1 MERRVSARKVAHRR
15 RIAGSLVAPG
25 ALGLAALLATPW
37 SNPGSPTT
45 TATALTAAASN
56 ACYDMVSI
64 AVAGRGDTPRP
75 GTHQM
80 LVAPD
85 GTPLPASY
93 SSNYTSPWI
102 DEVVN
107 APQQAVGGGS
117 YAAVYVEYP
126 ANMNSY
132 EDAVNAGVDNTEAVM
147 RSIHASCPD
156 TKFSIVGYSEGADV
170 ARRVAMEVGN
180 QESADGSYE
189 ILDPASVVGVVILA
203 DAGRD
208 LASGP
213 FPGAENEFRNP
224 DGFDLAYQS
233 GQSGTPGRGALP
245 GTSGSFGALDGKVA
259 SFCSEG
265 DLTCSAPE
273 NIALLQLAINVGRQL
288 NVDSLQKDGLTPA
301 TGQDLAVVLGQV
313 ALAAFADIQAQ
324 GDWMQSDETF
334 LDVLVKVSD
343 PAYKPGTATTAA
355 SAQTGPISSNKAVD
369 LVYLPTKVRNEII
382 GFIEDNEN
390 TIQVAMSDP
399 YQQTLGEGTG
409 HHFDYW
415 RDADAGDGKPL
426 TSAQY
431 SAAWLTHLAQEA
443 EKGRQSAAAAEPST
457 AKLAAAS
464 TKSAEG
470 TSVAPTADIATKP
483 RLASS
488 AGTTTQT
495 TSSVATSTTTPTTA
509 PSKVATTSSPASPP
523 ASSAAAEVVAET
535 TPPTAEPPTAVEYAP
550 EPTTTVTTAV
560 EPTQT
565 VVSRAAT
572 TTPAVTTTPQPAA
585 G

>member
-15 RIAGSLVAPG
+15 RVVGSLVAPG
-25 ALGLAALLATPW
+25 ALGLAALLVTPW
-37 SNPGSPTT
+37 SNPGSPAT
-45 TATALTAAASN
+45 TATALTAAASD

-64 AVAGRGDTPRP
+64 AVAGRGDTPRE
-75 GTHQM
+75 GTRM

-85 GTPLPASY
+85 GTRLPASY
-93 SSNYTSPWI
+93 SSDYSSPWI

-107 APQQAVGGGS
+107 APQQSVGGGA
-117 YAAVYVEYP
+117 YAAVYIEYP

-132 EDAVNAGVDNTEAVM
+132 EDAVNAGVDNTETVM

-180 QESADGSYE
+180 QDGQDGAYE

-203 DAGRD
+203 DAGRN
-208 LASGP
+208 LGGGP

-224 DGFDLAYQS
+224 DGFALAYQS
-233 GQSGTPGRGALP
+233 GQSGTSGRGALP

-301 TGQDLAVVLGQV
+301 TGQDLAVVLGQI
-313 ALAAFADIQAQ
+313 ALAAFADIQSQ
-324 GDWMQSDETF
+324 DNWMQSDETF

-343 PAYKPGTATTAA
+343 PAYKPDAVAA
-355 SAQTGPISSNKAVD
+355 QSDTSAGPISSNQAVD
-369 LVYLPTKVRNEII
+369 LVYLPAKVRNEII
-382 GFIEDNEN
+382 GFIADNQN

-415 RDADAGDGKPL
+415 RDANAGSGKPL

-431 SAAWLTHLAQEA
+431 AAAWLTHLAQEA
-443 EKGRQSAAAAEPST
+443 EKGEARAAAAEPST

-464 TKSAEG
+464 TTETEA
-470 TSVAPTADIATKP
+470 TQVAPTTTDSAKKAQLAGNPVSAT
-483 RLASS
+483 
-488 AGTTTQT
+488 
-495 TSSVATSTTTPTTA
+495 
-509 PSKVATTSSPASPP
+509 TTSSPAPTTTV
-523 ASSAAAEVVAET
+523 ATTTSS
-535 TPPTAEPPTAVEYAP
+535 P
-550 EPTTTVTTAV
+550 EPTTAVEVAV
-560 EPTQT
+560 EPTTLPSAPQAVSET
-565 VVSRAAT
+565 SVVTTTAAEPSATTESESPTT
-572 TTPAVTTTPQPAA
+572 TTPVVTTTTPQPAA

>member
-1 MERRVSARKVAHRR
+1 MERRVSARKVAHRQ
-15 RIAGSLVAPG
+15 RIAGSLIAPG

-37 SNPGSPTT
+37 SNPGSPAT
-45 TATALTAAASN
+45 TATALTAAASD

-64 AVAGRGDTPRP
+64 AVAGRGDTPRE
-75 GTHQM
+75 GNRM

-85 GTPLPASY
+85 GTRLPASY
-93 SSNYTSPWI
+93 SSDYSSPWI

-107 APQQAVGGGS
+107 APQQSVGGGS
-117 YAAVYVEYP
+117 YAAVYIEYP

-132 EDAVNAGVDNTEAVM
+132 EDAVNAGVDNTETVM

-180 QESADGSYE
+180 QDGQDGSYD

-203 DAGRD
+203 DAGRN
-208 LASGP
+208 LGGGP
-213 FPGAENEFRNP
+213 FPGSENEFRNP

-233 GQSGTPGRGALP
+233 GQAGTSGRGALP

-301 TGQDLAVVLGQV
+301 TGQDLAVVLGHL
-313 ALAAFADIQAQ
+313 ALAAFADIQSQ
-324 GDWMQSDETF
+324 NNWMQSDETF

-343 PAYKPGTATTAA
+343 PAYKLDAA
-355 SAQTGPISSNKAVD
+355 AAQSDTSAGPISSNQAVD
-369 LVYLPTKVRNEII
+369 LVYLPAKVRNEII
-382 GFIEDNEN
+382 GFIADNQN
-390 TIQVAMSDP
+390 TMQVAMSDP

-415 RDADAGDGKPL
+415 RDANAAGGKPL

-431 SAAWLTHLAQEA
+431 AAAWLTHLAQEA
-443 EKGRQSAAAAEPST
+443 EKGEARAAAAEPST

-464 TKSAEG
+464 TKETEASQ
-470 TSVAPTADIATKP
+470 VAPTTDSAKKAQ
-483 RLASS
+483 LASNPV
-488 AGTTTQT
+488 GTTTT
-495 TSSVATSTTTPTTA
+495 TSSSPTPTTT
-509 PSKVATTSSPASPP
+509 VATTTS
-523 ASSAAAEVVAET
+523 
-535 TPPTAEPPTAVEYAP
+535 P
-550 EPTTTVTTAV
+550 EPTTVVEVAAEPATSAPQAVAETAEIADTSVVTTTAA
-560 EPTQT
+560 EPTAT
-565 VVSRAAT
+565 TASESPTT
-572 TTPAVTTTPQPAA
+572 TTPVVTTTTVPPAA

>member
-15 RIAGSLVAPG
+15 RIAGSLIAPG

-37 SNPGSPTT
+37 SNPGSPAT
-45 TATALTAAASN
+45 TATALTAAASDT
-56 ACYDMVSI
+56 CYDMVSI
-64 AVAGRGDTPRP
+64 AVAGRGDTPRE
-75 GTHQM
+75 GNRM
-80 LVAPD
+80 LVASD
-85 GTPLPASY
+85 GTRLPASY
-93 SSNYTSPWI
+93 SSDYSSPWI

-107 APQQAVGGGS
+107 APQQSVGGGS
-117 YAAVYVEYP
+117 YAAVYIEYP

-132 EDAVNAGVDNTEAVM
+132 EDAVNAGVDNTETVM

-180 QESADGSYE
+180 QDGQDGSYD

-203 DAGRD
+203 DAGRN
-208 LASGP
+208 LGGGP

-233 GQSGTPGRGALP
+233 GQSGTSGRGALP

-288 NVDSLQKDGLTPA
+288 NIDSLQKDGLTPA
-301 TGQDLAVVLGQV
+301 TGQDLAVVLGQL
-313 ALAAFADIQAQ
+313 ALAAFADIQSQ
-324 GDWMQSDETF
+324 DNWMQSDETF

-343 PAYKPGTATTAA
+343 PAYKPDTAA
-355 SAQTGPISSNKAVD
+355 AQSDTSAGPISSNQAVD
-369 LVYLPTKVRNEII
+369 LVYLPAKVRNEII
-382 GFIEDNEN
+382 GFIADNQN

-415 RDADAGDGKPL
+415 RDANAGSGKPL

-431 SAAWLTHLAQEA
+431 AAAWLTHLAQEA
-443 EKGRQSAAAAEPST
+443 EKGEARTAAAEPST

-464 TKSAEG
+464 TKETETTEA
-470 TSVAPTADIATKP
+470 APTTTGSAKKAE
-483 RLASS
+483 LASNPVG
-488 AGTTTQT
+488 ATTT
-495 TSSVATSTTTPTTA
+495 TSSSPTPTPT
-509 PSKVATTSSPASPP
+509 VATTTS
-523 ASSAAAEVVAET
+523 
-535 TPPTAEPPTAVEYAP
+535 P
-550 EPTTTVTTAV
+550 EPTTVVEVAA
-560 EPTQT
+560 EPTTSAPAPQAVAET
-565 VVSRAAT
+565 VETPVAT
-572 TTPAVTTTPQPAA
+572 TTAAEPTATTASESSTTTTPVITTTTVQPAA

>member
-1 MERRVSARKVAHRR
+1 MKRRVSARKVAHRR

-37 SNPGSPTT
+37 SNPGSPAT

-64 AVAGRGDTPRP
+64 AVAGRGDSPRP

-93 SSNYTSPWI
+93 SSNYTSSWI

-107 APQQAVGGGS
+107 APQQSVGGGS
-117 YAAVYVEYP
+117 YAAVYIEYP

-132 EDAVNAGVDNTEAVM
+132 EDAVNAGVDNTETVM

-180 QESADGSYE
+180 QDGQDGSYE
-189 ILDPASVVGVVILA
+189 ILDPTSVVGVVILA
-203 DAGRD
+203 DAGRN
-208 LASGP
+208 LGEGA

-233 GQSGTPGRGALP
+233 GQTGTPGRGALP

-288 NVDSLQKDGLTPA
+288 NVDALQKEGLTPA
-301 TGQDLAVVLGQV
+301 TGQDLAVVIGQI
-313 ALAAFADIQAQ
+313 ALAAFADIQSQ
-324 GDWMQSDETF
+324 DNWMQSDETF

-343 PAYKPGTATTAA
+343 PAYKPADPVAA
-355 SAQTGPISSNKAVD
+355 QSDTPAGPISSNQAVD
-369 LVYLPTKVRNEII
+369 LVYLPAKVRNEII
-382 GFIEDNEN
+382 GFIADNQN

-415 RDADAGDGKPL
+415 RDANAGNGKPL

-431 SAAWLTHLAQEA
+431 AAAWLTHLAQEA
-443 EKGRQSAAAAEPST
+443 EKGEARTAAPQQST

-464 TKSAEG
+464 TKDAEAVQ
-470 TSVAPTADIATKP
+470 VAPTTT
-483 RLASS
+483 S
-488 AGTTTQT
+488 AAKKSAPAGNTVSATTT
-495 TSSVATSTTTPTTA
+495 
-509 PSKVATTSSPASPP
+509 TTSSPAPTTV
-523 ASSAAAEVVAET
+523 AS
-535 TPPTAEPPTAVEYAP
+535 TASP
-550 EPTTTVTTAV
+550 EPTTAV
-560 EPTQT
+560 E
-565 VVSRAAT
+565 VA
-572 TTPAVTTTPQPAA
+572 AVTTTSPSVPQAVSESSAVATTAEPTTTTAAESVTTTTPVVTTTTAQPAA

>member
-37 SNPGSPTT
+37 SNPGSPAT
-45 TATALTAAASN
+45 TATALTAAASD

-64 AVAGRGDTPRP
+64 AVAGRGDTPRE
-75 GTHQM
+75 GNRM

-85 GTPLPASY
+85 GTRLPASY
-93 SSNYTSPWI
+93 SSDYSSPWI

-107 APQQAVGGGS
+107 APQQSVGGGS
-117 YAAVYVEYP
+117 YAAVYIEYP

-132 EDAVNAGVDNTEAVM
+132 EDAVNAGVDNTETVM

-180 QESADGSYE
+180 QDGQDGSYD

-203 DAGRD
+203 DAGRN
-208 LASGP
+208 LGGGP

-233 GQSGTPGRGALP
+233 GQSGTSGRGALP

-301 TGQDLAVVLGQV
+301 TGQDLAVVLGQL
-313 ALAAFADIQAQ
+313 ALAAFADIQSQ
-324 GDWMQSDETF
+324 DNWMQSDETF

-343 PAYKPGTATTAA
+343 PAYKPDTAA
-355 SAQTGPISSNKAVD
+355 AQSDTSAGPISSNQAVD
-369 LVYLPTKVRNEII
+369 LVYLPAKVRNEII
-382 GFIEDNEN
+382 GFIADNQN

-415 RDADAGDGKPL
+415 RDANAGSGKPL

-431 SAAWLTHLAQEA
+431 AAAWLTHLAQEA
-443 EKGRQSAAAAEPST
+443 EKGEARTAAAEPST

-464 TKSAEG
+464 TKETETTEA
-470 TSVAPTADIATKP
+470 APTTTGSAKKAE
-483 RLASS
+483 LASNPVG
-488 AGTTTQT
+488 ATTT
-495 TSSVATSTTTPTTA
+495 TSSSPTPTTT
-509 PSKVATTSSPASPP
+509 VATTTS
-523 ASSAAAEVVAET
+523 
-535 TPPTAEPPTAVEYAP
+535 P
-550 EPTTTVTTAV
+550 EPTTVVEVAA
-560 EPTQT
+560 EPTTSAPAPQAVAET
-565 VVSRAAT
+565 VETPVAT
-572 TTPAVTTTPQPAA
+572 TTAAEPTATTASESSTTTTPVITTTTVQPAA

>member
-15 RIAGSLVAPG
+15 RIAGSLIAPG

-37 SNPGSPTT
+37 SNPGSPAT
-45 TATALTAAASN
+45 TATALTAAASDT
-56 ACYDMVSI
+56 CYDMVSI
-64 AVAGRGDTPRP
+64 AVAGRGDTPRE
-75 GTHQM
+75 GNRM
-80 LVAPD
+80 LVASD
-85 GTPLPASY
+85 GTRLPASY
-93 SSNYTSPWI
+93 SSDYSSPWI

-107 APQQAVGGGS
+107 APQQSVGGGS
-117 YAAVYVEYP
+117 SAAVYIEYP

-132 EDAVNAGVDNTEAVM
+132 EDAVNAGVDNTETVM

-180 QESADGSYE
+180 QDGQDGSYD

-203 DAGRD
+203 DAGRN
-208 LASGP
+208 LGGGP

-233 GQSGTPGRGALP
+233 GQSGTSGRGALP

-301 TGQDLAVVLGQV
+301 TGQDLAVVLGQL
-313 ALAAFADIQAQ
+313 ALAAFADIQSQ
-324 GDWMQSDETF
+324 DNWMQSDETF

-343 PAYKPGTATTAA
+343 PAYKPDTAA
-355 SAQTGPISSNKAVD
+355 AQSDTSAGPISSNQAVD
-369 LVYLPTKVRNEII
+369 LVYLPAKVRNEII
-382 GFIEDNEN
+382 GFIADNQN

-415 RDADAGDGKPL
+415 RDANAGSGKPL

-431 SAAWLTHLAQEA
+431 AAAWLTHLAQEA
-443 EKGRQSAAAAEPST
+443 EKGEARTAAAEPST

-464 TKSAEG
+464 TKETETTEA
-470 TSVAPTADIATKP
+470 APTTTGSAKKAE
-483 RLASS
+483 LASNPVG
-488 AGTTTQT
+488 ATTT
-495 TSSVATSTTTPTTA
+495 TSSSPTPTTT
-509 PSKVATTSSPASPP
+509 VATTTS
-523 ASSAAAEVVAET
+523 
-535 TPPTAEPPTAVEYAP
+535 P
-550 EPTTTVTTAV
+550 EPTTVVEVAA
-560 EPTQT
+560 EPTTSAPAPQAVAET
-565 VVSRAAT
+565 VETPVAT
-572 TTPAVTTTPQPAA
+572 TTAAEPTATTASESSTTTTPVITTTTVQPAA

>member
-1 MERRVSARKVAHRR
+1 MKRRVSARKVAHRR

-37 SNPGSPTT
+37 SNPGSPAT

-64 AVAGRGDTPRP
+64 AVAGRGDSPRP

-107 APQQAVGGGS
+107 APQQSVGGGS
-117 YAAVYVEYP
+117 YAAVYIEYP

-132 EDAVNAGVDNTEAVM
+132 EDAVNAGVDNTETVM

-180 QESADGSYE
+180 QDGQDGSYE

-203 DAGRD
+203 DAGRN
-208 LASGP
+208 LGEGA

-233 GQSGTPGRGALP
+233 GQTGTPGRGALP

-288 NVDSLQKDGLTPA
+288 NVDALQKEGLTPA
-301 TGQDLAVVLGQV
+301 TGQDLAVVIGQI
-313 ALAAFADIQAQ
+313 ALAAFADIQSQ
-324 GDWMQSDETF
+324 DNWMQSDETF

-343 PAYKPGTATTAA
+343 PAYKPTDPVAA
-355 SAQTGPISSNKAVD
+355 QSDTPAGPISSNQAVD
-369 LVYLPTKVRNEII
+369 LVYLPAKVRNEII
-382 GFIEDNEN
+382 GFIADNQN

-415 RDADAGDGKPL
+415 RDANAENGKPL

-431 SAAWLTHLAQEA
+431 AAAWLTHLAQEA
-443 EKGRQSAAAAEPST
+443 EKGEARTAAPQQST

-464 TKSAEG
+464 TKDVEAAQ
-470 TSVAPTADIATKP
+470 VAPTTPAAAKKPALAANTVSAAT
-483 RLASS
+483 
-488 AGTTTQT
+488 T
-495 TSSVATSTTTPTTA
+495 
-509 PSKVATTSSPASPP
+509 TTSSPAPTTV
-523 ASSAAAEVVAET
+523 AST
-535 TPPTAEPPTAVEYAP
+535 TSP
-550 EPTTTVTTAV
+550 EPTTAV
-560 EPTQT
+560 E
-565 VVSRAAT
+565 VA
-572 TTPAVTTTPQPAA
+572 AVTTTSLSVPQAVSESSAVATTTSEPTTITAAESVTTTTPVVTTTTVQPAA

>member
-15 RIAGSLVAPG
+15 RIVGSLVAPG

-37 SNPGSPTT
+37 SNPGSPAT
-45 TATALTAAASN
+45 TATALTAAASD

-64 AVAGRGDTPRP
+64 AVAGRGDTPRE
-75 GTHQM
+75 GTRM

-85 GTPLPASY
+85 GTRLPASY
-93 SSNYTSPWI
+93 SSDYSSPWI

-107 APQQAVGGGS
+107 APQQSVGGGS
-117 YAAVYVEYP
+117 YAAVYIEYP

-132 EDAVNAGVDNTEAVM
+132 EDAVNAGVDNTETVM

-180 QESADGSYE
+180 QDGQDGAYE

-203 DAGRD
+203 DAGRN
-208 LASGP
+208 LGGGP

-233 GQSGTPGRGALP
+233 GQSGTSGRGALP
-245 GTSGSFGALDGKVA
+245 GTAGSFGALDGKVA

-301 TGQDLAVVLGQV
+301 TGQDLAVVLGQI
-313 ALAAFADIQAQ
+313 ALAAFADIQSQ
-324 GDWMQSDETF
+324 DNWMQSDETF

-343 PAYKPGTATTAA
+343 PAYKPDAVAA
-355 SAQTGPISSNKAVD
+355 QSDTSAGPISSNQAVD
-369 LVYLPTKVRNEII
+369 LVYLPAKVRNEII
-382 GFIEDNEN
+382 GFIADNQN

-415 RDADAGDGKPL
+415 RDANAGSGKPL

-431 SAAWLTHLAQEA
+431 AAAWLTHLAQEA
-443 EKGRQSAAAAEPST
+443 EKGEARAAAAEPST

-464 TKSAEG
+464 TTETEA
-470 TSVAPTADIATKP
+470 TQVAPTTTDSAKKAQLAGNTVSAT
-483 RLASS
+483 
-488 AGTTTQT
+488 
-495 TSSVATSTTTPTTA
+495 
-509 PSKVATTSSPASPP
+509 TTSSPAPTTTV
-523 ASSAAAEVVAET
+523 ATTTSS
-535 TPPTAEPPTAVEYAP
+535 P
-550 EPTTTVTTAV
+550 EPTTAVEVAAEPTTLPSAPQAVSEASVVTTTAA
-560 EPTQT
+560 EPSATT
-565 VVSRAAT
+565 ESESPTT
-572 TTPAVTTTPQPAA
+572 TTPVVTTTTPQPAA

>member
-15 RIAGSLVAPG
+15 RIAGSLIAPG

-37 SNPGSPTT
+37 SNPGSPAT
-45 TATALTAAASN
+45 TATALTAAASD

-64 AVAGRGDTPRP
+64 AVAGRGDTPRE
-75 GTHQM
+75 GNRM

-85 GTPLPASY
+85 GTRLPASY
-93 SSNYTSPWI
+93 SSDYSSPWI

-107 APQQAVGGGS
+107 APQQSVGGGS
-117 YAAVYVEYP
+117 YAAVYIEYP

-132 EDAVNAGVDNTEAVM
+132 EDAVNAGVDNTETVM

-180 QESADGSYE
+180 QDGQDGSYD

-203 DAGRD
+203 DAGRN
-208 LASGP
+208 LGGGP
-213 FPGAENEFRNP
+213 FPGSENEFRNP

-233 GQSGTPGRGALP
+233 GQAGTSGRGALP

-301 TGQDLAVVLGQV
+301 TGQDLAVVLGQL
-313 ALAAFADIQAQ
+313 ALAAFADIQSQ
-324 GDWMQSDETF
+324 DNWMQSDETF

-343 PAYKPGTATTAA
+343 PAYKLDAA
-355 SAQTGPISSNKAVD
+355 AAQSDTSAGPISSNQAVD
-369 LVYLPTKVRNEII
+369 LVYLPAKVRNEII
-382 GFIEDNEN
+382 GFIADNQN

-415 RDADAGDGKPL
+415 RDANAAGGKPL

-431 SAAWLTHLAQEA
+431 AAAWLTHLAQEA
-443 EKGRQSAAAAEPST
+443 EKGEARAAAAEPST

-464 TKSAEG
+464 TKETEASQ
-470 TSVAPTADIATKP
+470 VAPTTD
-483 RLASS
+483 S
-488 AGTTTQT
+488 AKKAQLVSNPVGTTTT
-495 TSSVATSTTTPTTA
+495 TSSSPTPTTT
-509 PSKVATTSSPASPP
+509 VATTTS
-523 ASSAAAEVVAET
+523 
-535 TPPTAEPPTAVEYAP
+535 P
-550 EPTTTVTTAV
+550 EPTTVVEVAADPATSAPQAAAETADTSVVTATTA
-560 EPTQT
+560 EPNATT
-565 VVSRAAT
+565 ASESPTT
-572 TTPAVTTTPQPAA
+572 TTPVVTTTTVPPAA

>member
-1 MERRVSARKVAHRR
+1 MKRRVSARKVAHRR

-25 ALGLAALLATPW
+25 ALGLAALLVTPW
-37 SNPGSPTT
+37 SNPGSPAT

-64 AVAGRGDTPRP
+64 AVAGRGDSPRP

-93 SSNYTSPWI
+93 SSNYASPWI

-107 APQQAVGGGS
+107 APQQSVGGGS

-132 EDAVNAGVDNTEAVM
+132 EDAVNAGVDNAETVM

-180 QESADGSYE
+180 QDGQDGSYE

-203 DAGRD
+203 DAGRN
-208 LASGP
+208 LGEGA

-233 GQSGTPGRGALP
+233 GQTGTAGRGALP

-273 NIALLQLAINVGRQL
+273 NIALLQLAINAGRQL
-288 NVDSLQKDGLTPA
+288 NVDALQKEGLTPA
-301 TGQDLAVVLGQV
+301 TGQDLAVVLGQI
-313 ALAAFADIQAQ
+313 ALAAFADIQSQ
-324 GDWMQSDETF
+324 DNWMQSDETF

-343 PAYKPGTATTAA
+343 PAYKPADSAATQSNTQA
-355 SAQTGPISSNKAVD
+355 GPISSNQAVD
-369 LVYLPTKVRNEII
+369 LVYLPAKVRNEII
-382 GFIEDNEN
+382 GFIADNQN

-415 RDADAGDGKPL
+415 RDANAGNGKPL

-431 SAAWLTHLAQEA
+431 AAAWLTHLAQEA
-443 EKGRQSAAAAEPST
+443 EKGEARTAATEQPT

-464 TKSAEG
+464 TKDAEAAQ
-470 TSVAPTADIATKP
+470 VAPTTTADAKKP
-483 RLASS
+483 ELASNPVSKSVS
-488 AGTTTQT
+488 ATTT
-495 TSSVATSTTTPTTA
+495 
-509 PSKVATTSSPASPP
+509 TTSSPAPTTV
-523 ASSAAAEVVAET
+523 AST
-535 TPPTAEPPTAVEYAP
+535 TSP
-550 EPTTTVTTAV
+550 EPTTAV
-560 EPTQT
+560 E
-565 VVSRAAT
+565 VAAAT
-572 TTPAVTTTPQPAA
+572 TTSPSVPQAVSEPSEVTTTTAEPTTTTAAESVTTTTVVVTTTTVQPAA

>member
-1 MERRVSARKVAHRR
+1 MKRRVPARKVAHRR

-37 SNPGSPTT
+37 SNPGSPAT

-64 AVAGRGDTPRP
+64 AVAGRGDSPRP

-107 APQQAVGGGS
+107 APQQSVGGGS
-117 YAAVYVEYP
+117 YAAVYIEYP

-132 EDAVNAGVDNTEAVM
+132 EDAVNAGVDNTETVM

-180 QESADGSYE
+180 QDGQDGSYE

-203 DAGRD
+203 DAGRN
-208 LASGP
+208 LGEGA

-233 GQSGTPGRGALP
+233 GQAGTPGRGALP

-288 NVDSLQKDGLTPA
+288 NVDALQKEGLTPA
-301 TGQDLAVVLGQV
+301 TGQDLAVVIGQI
-313 ALAAFADIQAQ
+313 ALAAFADIQSQ
-324 GDWMQSDETF
+324 DNWMQSDETF

-343 PAYKPGTATTAA
+343 PAYKPADPVAA
-355 SAQTGPISSNKAVD
+355 QSDTPAGPISSNQAVD
-369 LVYLPTKVRNEII
+369 LVYLPAKVRNEII
-382 GFIEDNEN
+382 GFIADNQN

-415 RDADAGDGKPL
+415 RDANAGNGKPL

-431 SAAWLTHLAQEA
+431 AAAWLTHLAQEA
-443 EKGRQSAAAAEPST
+443 EKGEARTAAPQQST

-464 TKSAEG
+464 TKDAEAVQ
-470 TSVAPTADIATKP
+470 VAPTTT
-483 RLASS
+483 S
-488 AGTTTQT
+488 AAKKSAPAGNTVSATTT
-495 TSSVATSTTTPTTA
+495 
-509 PSKVATTSSPASPP
+509 TTSSPAPTTV
-523 ASSAAAEVVAET
+523 AST
-535 TPPTAEPPTAVEYAP
+535 TSP
-550 EPTTTVTTAV
+550 EPTTAV
-560 EPTQT
+560 E
-565 VVSRAAT
+565 VA
-572 TTPAVTTTPQPAA
+572 AVTTTSPSVPQAVSESSAVVTTMAEPTTTTAAESVTTTMPVVTTTTVQPAA

>member
-1 MERRVSARKVAHRR
+1 MKRRVSARKVAHRR
-15 RIAGSLVAPG
+15 RIAGSLIAPG

-37 SNPGSPTT
+37 SNPGSPAT
-45 TATALTAAASN
+45 TATALTAAASDT
-56 ACYDMVSI
+56 CYDMVSI
-64 AVAGRGDTPRP
+64 AVAGRGDTPRE
-75 GTHQM
+75 GNRM
-80 LVAPD
+80 LVASD
-85 GTPLPASY
+85 GTRLPASY
-93 SSNYTSPWI
+93 SSDYSSPWI

-107 APQQAVGGGS
+107 APQQSVGGGS
-117 YAAVYVEYP
+117 YAAVYIEYP

-132 EDAVNAGVDNTEAVM
+132 EDAVNAGVDNTETVM

-180 QESADGSYE
+180 QDGQDGSYD

-203 DAGRD
+203 DAGRN
-208 LASGP
+208 LGGGP

-233 GQSGTPGRGALP
+233 GQSGTSGRGALP

-301 TGQDLAVVLGQV
+301 TGQDLAVVLGQL
-313 ALAAFADIQAQ
+313 ALAAFADIQSQ
-324 GDWMQSDETF
+324 DNWMQSDETF

-343 PAYKPGTATTAA
+343 PAYKPDTAA
-355 SAQTGPISSNKAVD
+355 AQSDTSAGPISSNQAVD
-369 LVYLPTKVRNEII
+369 LVYLPAKVRNEII
-382 GFIEDNEN
+382 GFIADNQN

-415 RDADAGDGKPL
+415 RDANAGSGKPL

-431 SAAWLTHLAQEA
+431 AAAWLTHLAQEA
-443 EKGRQSAAAAEPST
+443 EKGEARTAAAEPST

-464 TKSAEG
+464 TKETETTEA
-470 TSVAPTADIATKP
+470 APTTTGSAKKAE
-483 RLASS
+483 LASNPVG
-488 AGTTTQT
+488 ATTT
-495 TSSVATSTTTPTTA
+495 TSSSPTPTTT
-509 PSKVATTSSPASPP
+509 VATTTS
-523 ASSAAAEVVAET
+523 
-535 TPPTAEPPTAVEYAP
+535 P
-550 EPTTTVTTAV
+550 EPTTVVEVAA
-560 EPTQT
+560 EPTTSAPAPQAVAET
-565 VVSRAAT
+565 VETPVAT
-572 TTPAVTTTPQPAA
+572 TTAAEPTATTASESSTTTTPVITTTTVQPAA

>member
-1 MERRVSARKVAHRR
+1 MKRRVSARKVAHRR

-37 SNPGSPTT
+37 SNPGSPAT

-64 AVAGRGDTPRP
+64 AVAGRGDSPRP

-107 APQQAVGGGS
+107 APQQSVGGGS
-117 YAAVYVEYP
+117 YAAVYIEYP

-132 EDAVNAGVDNTEAVM
+132 EDAVNAGVDNTETVM

-180 QESADGSYE
+180 QDGQDGSYE
-189 ILDPASVVGVVILA
+189 ILDPTSVVGVVILA
-203 DAGRD
+203 DAGRN
-208 LASGP
+208 LGEGA

-233 GQSGTPGRGALP
+233 GQTGTPGRGALP

-288 NVDSLQKDGLTPA
+288 NVDALQKEGLTPA
-301 TGQDLAVVLGQV
+301 TGQDLAVVIGQI
-313 ALAAFADIQAQ
+313 ALAAFADIQSQ
-324 GDWMQSDETF
+324 DNWMQSDETF

-343 PAYKPGTATTAA
+343 PAYKPADPVAA
-355 SAQTGPISSNKAVD
+355 QSDTPAGPISSNQAVD
-369 LVYLPTKVRNEII
+369 LVYLPAKVRNEII
-382 GFIEDNEN
+382 GFIADNQN

-415 RDADAGDGKPL
+415 RDANAGNGKPL

-431 SAAWLTHLAQEA
+431 AAAWLTHLAQEA
-443 EKGRQSAAAAEPST
+443 EKGEARTAAPQQST

-464 TKSAEG
+464 TKDAEAVQ
-470 TSVAPTADIATKP
+470 VAPTTT
-483 RLASS
+483 S
-488 AGTTTQT
+488 AAKKSAPAGNTVSATTT
-495 TSSVATSTTTPTTA
+495 
-509 PSKVATTSSPASPP
+509 TTSSPAPTTV
-523 ASSAAAEVVAET
+523 AS
-535 TPPTAEPPTAVEYAP
+535 TASP
-550 EPTTTVTTAV
+550 EPTTAV
-560 EPTQT
+560 E
-565 VVSRAAT
+565 VA
-572 TTPAVTTTPQPAA
+572 AVTTTSPSVPQAVSESSAVATTAEPTTTTAAESVTTTTPVVTTTTAQPAA

>member
-37 SNPGSPTT
+37 SNPGSPATA
-45 TATALTAAASN
+45 ATALTAAASN

-64 AVAGRGDTPRP
+64 AVAGRGDSPRP

-107 APQQAVGGGS
+107 APQQSVGGGS
-117 YAAVYVEYP
+117 YAAVYIEYP

-132 EDAVNAGVDNTEAVM
+132 EDAVNAGVDNTETVM

-180 QESADGSYE
+180 QDGEDGSYD

-203 DAGRD
+203 DAGRT
-208 LASGP
+208 LGEGA

-224 DGFDLAYQS
+224 DGFDLVYQS
-233 GQSGTPGRGALP
+233 GQTGTPGRGALP

-288 NVDSLQKDGLTPA
+288 NVDALQKEGLTPA
-301 TGQDLAVVLGQV
+301 TGQDLAVVIGQI
-313 ALAAFADIQAQ
+313 ALAAFADIQSQ
-324 GDWMQSDETF
+324 DNWMQSDETF

-343 PAYKPGTATTAA
+343 PAYKPTEPVAVQSDT
-355 SAQTGPISSNKAVD
+355 SAGPISSNQAVD
-369 LVYLPTKVRNEII
+369 LVYLPAKVRNEII
-382 GFIEDNEN
+382 GFIADNQN

-415 RDADAGDGKPL
+415 RDANAGNGKPL

-431 SAAWLTHLAQEA
+431 AAAWLTHLAQEA
-443 EKGRQSAAAAEPST
+443 EKGEARTAATAQST
-457 AKLAAAS
+457 ATLAAAS
-464 TKSAEG
+464 TTDAEAAQ
-470 TSVAPTADIATKP
+470 VAPTTTAAEKQP
-483 RLASS
+483 SP
-488 AGTTTQT
+488 AGSTVGATTTTTRSAAPTTVAST
-495 TSSVATSTTTPTTA
+495 TS
-509 PSKVATTSSPASPP
+509 
-523 ASSAAAEVVAET
+523 
-535 TPPTAEPPTAVEYAP
+535 P
-550 EPTTTVTTAV
+550 EPTTAV
-560 EPTQT
+560 E
-565 VVSRAAT
+565 VA
-572 TTPAVTTTPQPAA
+572 AVTTTPPSVPQAVSESSAAATITAEPTTTTAAESVTTITPVVTTTTAQPA

>member
-15 RIAGSLVAPG
+15 RIAGSLIAPG

-37 SNPGSPTT
+37 SNPGSPAT
-45 TATALTAAASN
+45 TATALTAAASD

-64 AVAGRGDTPRP
+64 AVAGRGDTPRE
-75 GTHQM
+75 GNRM

-85 GTPLPASY
+85 GTRLPASY
-93 SSNYTSPWI
+93 SSDYSSPWI

-107 APQQAVGGGS
+107 APQQSVGGGS
-117 YAAVYVEYP
+117 YAAVYIEYP

-132 EDAVNAGVDNTEAVM
+132 EDAVNAGVDNTETVM

-180 QESADGSYE
+180 QDGQDGSYD
-189 ILDPASVVGVVILA
+189 ILDPAAVVGVVILA
-203 DAGRD
+203 DAGRN
-208 LASGP
+208 LGGGP
-213 FPGAENEFRNP
+213 FPGSENEFRNP
-224 DGFDLAYQS
+224 DGFHLAYQS
-233 GQSGTPGRGALP
+233 GQAGTSGRGALP

-313 ALAAFADIQAQ
+313 ALAAFVDIQSQ
-324 GDWMQSDETF
+324 DNWMQSDETF

-343 PAYKPGTATTAA
+343 PAYKLDAA
-355 SAQTGPISSNKAVD
+355 AAQTDTSAGPISSNQAVD
-369 LVYLPTKVRNEII
+369 LVYLPAKVRNEII
-382 GFIEDNEN
+382 GFIADNQN

-415 RDADAGDGKPL
+415 RDANAAGGKPL

-431 SAAWLTHLAQEA
+431 AAAWLTHLAQEA
-443 EKGRQSAAAAEPST
+443 EKGEARAAAAEPST

-464 TKSAEG
+464 TKETEASQ
-470 TSVAPTADIATKP
+470 VAPTTDSAKKAQ
-483 RLASS
+483 LASNPV
-488 AGTTTQT
+488 GTTTT
-495 TSSVATSTTTPTTA
+495 TSSSPT
-509 PSKVATTSSPASPP
+509 
-523 ASSAAAEVVAET
+523 
-535 TPPTAEPPTAVEYAP
+535 
-550 EPTTTVTTAV
+550 PTTTV
-560 EPTQT
+560 
-565 VVSRAAT
+565 AT
-572 TTPAVTTTPQPAA
+572 TTSPEPPTVVEVAAEPATSAPQAVAETADTSTTAAEPTATTASESPTTTTPVVTTTTVPPAA

>member
-15 RIAGSLVAPG
+15 RIAGTLVAPG
-25 ALGLAALLATPW
+25 ALGLAALLVTPW
-37 SNPGSPTT
+37 SNPGSPAT

-64 AVAGRGDTPRP
+64 AVAGRGDTPRE

-80 LVAPD
+80 LVASD

-93 SSNYTSPWI
+93 SSNYSSPWI

-132 EDAVNAGVDNTEAVM
+132 EDAVNAGVDNTETVM

-180 QESADGSYE
+180 QDGKDGSYE

-208 LASGP
+208 VGAGP
-213 FPGAENEFRNP
+213 FPGAENEFRSP

-233 GQSGTPGRGALP
+233 AQSGTSGRGALP

-343 PAYKPGTATTAA
+343 PAYKPGTVTT
-355 SAQTGPISSNKAVD
+355 QTDTPTGPISSNKAVD

-415 RDADAGDGKPL
+415 RDANAGDGKPL

-431 SAAWLTHLAQEA
+431 AAAWLTHLAQEA
-443 EKGRQSAAAAEPST
+443 EKGEQRAAVAEPST
-457 AKLAAAS
+457 AKLAAAP
-464 TKSAEG
+464 TKPAEV
-470 TSVAPTADIATKP
+470 TAVAPTTTDSAKKP
-483 RLASS
+483 QLASS
-488 AGTTTQT
+488 AVT
-495 TSSVATSTTTPTTA
+495 TSHTTSSTTTPTTTI
-509 PSKVATTSSPASPP
+509 ATTSSPEPTT
-523 ASSAAAEVVAET
+523 AAEVVAET
-535 TPPTAEPPTAVEYAP
+535 AVPSSEPQVAAETSV
-550 EPTTTVTTAV
+550 TTTTAAKPTDTEVSQSVT
-560 EPTQT
+560 
-565 VVSRAAT
+565 T
-572 TTPAVTTTPQPAA
+572 TTPVVTTTLQPTA

>member
-15 RIAGSLVAPG
+15 RIAGNLIAPG

-37 SNPGSPTT
+37 SNPGSPAT
-45 TATALTAAASN
+45 TATALTAAASD

-64 AVAGRGDTPRP
+64 AVAGRGDTPRE
-75 GTHQM
+75 GNRM

-85 GTPLPASY
+85 GTRLPASY
-93 SSNYTSPWI
+93 SSDYSSPWI

-107 APQQAVGGGS
+107 APQQSVGGGS
-117 YAAVYVEYP
+117 YAAVYIEYP

-132 EDAVNAGVDNTEAVM
+132 EDAVNAGVDNTETVM

-180 QESADGSYE
+180 QDGQDGSYD

-203 DAGRD
+203 DAGRN
-208 LASGP
+208 LGGGP
-213 FPGAENEFRNP
+213 FPGSENEFRNP

-233 GQSGTPGRGALP
+233 GQAGTSGRGALP

-301 TGQDLAVVLGQV
+301 TGQDLAVVLGQL
-313 ALAAFADIQAQ
+313 ALAAFADIQSQ
-324 GDWMQSDETF
+324 DNWMQSDETF

-343 PAYKPGTATTAA
+343 PAYKLDAA
-355 SAQTGPISSNKAVD
+355 AAQTDTSAGPISSNQAVD
-369 LVYLPTKVRNEII
+369 LVYLPAKVRNEII
-382 GFIEDNEN
+382 GFIADNQN

-415 RDADAGDGKPL
+415 RDANAAGGKPL

-431 SAAWLTHLAQEA
+431 AAAWLTHLAQEA
-443 EKGRQSAAAAEPST
+443 EKGEARAAAAEPST

-464 TKSAEG
+464 TKETEASQ
-470 TSVAPTADIATKP
+470 VAPTTDSAKKAQ
-483 RLASS
+483 LASNPV
-488 AGTTTQT
+488 GTTTT
-495 TSSVATSTTTPTTA
+495 TSSSPTPTTT
-509 PSKVATTSSPASPP
+509 VATTTS
-523 ASSAAAEVVAET
+523 
-535 TPPTAEPPTAVEYAP
+535 P
-550 EPTTTVTTAV
+550 EPTTVVEVAAEPATSAPQAVAETAEIADTSVVTTTAA
-560 EPTQT
+560 EPTATT
-565 VVSRAAT
+565 VSESPTT
-572 TTPAVTTTPQPAA
+572 TTPVVTTTTVPPAA

>member
-1 MERRVSARKVAHRR
+1 MKRRVSARKVAHRR

-37 SNPGSPTT
+37 SNPGSPAT

-64 AVAGRGDTPRP
+64 AVAGRGDSPRP

-107 APQQAVGGGS
+107 APQQSVGGGS
-117 YAAVYVEYP
+117 YAAVYIEYP

-132 EDAVNAGVDNTEAVM
+132 EDAVNAGVDNTETVM

-180 QESADGSYE
+180 QDGQDGSYE
-189 ILDPASVVGVVILA
+189 ILDPTSVVGVVILA
-203 DAGRD
+203 DAGRN
-208 LASGP
+208 LGEGA

-233 GQSGTPGRGALP
+233 GQTGTPGRGALP

-288 NVDSLQKDGLTPA
+288 NVDALQKEGLTPA
-301 TGQDLAVVLGQV
+301 TGQDLAVVIGQI
-313 ALAAFADIQAQ
+313 ALAAFADIQSQ
-324 GDWMQSDETF
+324 DNWMQSDETF

-343 PAYKPGTATTAA
+343 PAYKPADPVAA
-355 SAQTGPISSNKAVD
+355 QSDTPAGPISSNQAVD
-369 LVYLPTKVRNEII
+369 LVYLPAKVRNEII
-382 GFIEDNEN
+382 GFIADNQN

-415 RDADAGDGKPL
+415 RDANAGNGKPL

-431 SAAWLTHLAQEA
+431 AAAWLTHLAQEA
-443 EKGRQSAAAAEPST
+443 EKGEARTAAPQQST

-464 TKSAEG
+464 TKDAEAVQ
-470 TSVAPTADIATKP
+470 VAPTTT
-483 RLASS
+483 S
-488 AGTTTQT
+488 AAKKSAPAGNTVSATTT
-495 TSSVATSTTTPTTA
+495 
-509 PSKVATTSSPASPP
+509 TTSSPAPTTV
-523 ASSAAAEVVAET
+523 AST
-535 TPPTAEPPTAVEYAP
+535 TSP
-550 EPTTTVTTAV
+550 EPTTAV
-560 EPTQT
+560 E
-565 VVSRAAT
+565 VA
-572 TTPAVTTTPQPAA
+572 AVTTTSPSVPQAVSESSAVATTAEPTTTTAAESVTTTTPVVTTTTAQPAA

>member
-1 MERRVSARKVAHRR
+1 MKRRVSARKVAHRR

-37 SNPGSPTT
+37 SNPGSPAT
-45 TATALTAAASN
+45 TATALTAAASD

-64 AVAGRGDTPRP
+64 AVAGRGDSPRP

-107 APQQAVGGGS
+107 APQQSVGGGS
-117 YAAVYVEYP
+117 YAAVYIEYP

-132 EDAVNAGVDNTEAVM
+132 EDAVNAGVDNTETVM

-180 QESADGSYE
+180 QDGQDGSYD

-203 DAGRD
+203 DAGRN
-208 LASGP
+208 LGEGA

-233 GQSGTPGRGALP
+233 GQTSTSGRGALP

-288 NVDSLQKDGLTPA
+288 NVDALQKEGLTPA
-301 TGQDLAVVLGQV
+301 TGQDLAVVLGQI
-313 ALAAFADIQAQ
+313 ALAAFADIQSQ
-324 GDWMQSDETF
+324 DNWMQSDETF

-343 PAYKPGTATTAA
+343 PAYKPADPVAA
-355 SAQTGPISSNKAVD
+355 QSDTPTGPISSNQAVD

-382 GFIEDNEN
+382 GFIADNQN

-415 RDADAGDGKPL
+415 RDANAGNGRPL

-431 SAAWLTHLAQEA
+431 AAAWLTHLAQEA
-443 EKGRQSAAAAEPST
+443 EKGEARSAASQQAT

-464 TKSAEG
+464 TPDTEAAQ
-470 TSVAPTADIATKP
+470 VAPTTTAGAKKP
-483 RLASS
+483 ALASDAVS
-488 AGTTTQT
+488 ATTTTTGSPAPTTVAST
-495 TSSVATSTTTPTTA
+495 TS
-509 PSKVATTSSPASPP
+509 
-523 ASSAAAEVVAET
+523 
-535 TPPTAEPPTAVEYAP
+535 P
-550 EPTTTVTTAV
+550 EPTTAEPTTAV
-560 EPTQT
+560 EVATPNTTSPPAAQA
-565 VVSRAAT
+565 VSESSAVATTTAEPAASTATESAT
-572 TTPAVTTTPQPAA
+572 TTPVVTTTTVQPAA

>member
-1 MERRVSARKVAHRR
+1 
-15 RIAGSLVAPG
+15 
-25 ALGLAALLATPW
+25 
-37 SNPGSPTT
+37 
-45 TATALTAAASN
+45 
-56 ACYDMVSI
+56 MVSI
-64 AVAGRGDTPRP
+64 AVAGRGDSPRP

-107 APQQAVGGGS
+107 APQQSVGGGS
-117 YAAVYVEYP
+117 YAAVYIEYP

-132 EDAVNAGVDNTEAVM
+132 EDAVNAGVDNTETVM

-180 QESADGSYE
+180 QDGQDGSYE

-203 DAGRD
+203 DAGRN
-208 LASGP
+208 LGEGA

-233 GQSGTPGRGALP
+233 GQTGTPGRGALP

-288 NVDSLQKDGLTPA
+288 NVDALQKEGLTPA
-301 TGQDLAVVLGQV
+301 TGQDLAVVIGQI
-313 ALAAFADIQAQ
+313 ALAAFADIQSQ
-324 GDWMQSDETF
+324 DNWMQSDETF

-343 PAYKPGTATTAA
+343 PAYKPTDPVAA
-355 SAQTGPISSNKAVD
+355 QSDTPAGPISSNQAVD
-369 LVYLPTKVRNEII
+369 LVYLPAKVRNEII
-382 GFIEDNEN
+382 GFIADNQN

-415 RDADAGDGKPL
+415 RDANAENGKPL

-431 SAAWLTHLAQEA
+431 AAAWLTHLAQEA
-443 EKGRQSAAAAEPST
+443 EKGEARTAAPQQST

-464 TKSAEG
+464 TKDVEAAQ
-470 TSVAPTADIATKP
+470 VAPTTPAAAKKPALAANTVSAAT
-483 RLASS
+483 
-488 AGTTTQT
+488 T
-495 TSSVATSTTTPTTA
+495 
-509 PSKVATTSSPASPP
+509 TTSSPAPTTV
-523 ASSAAAEVVAET
+523 AST
-535 TPPTAEPPTAVEYAP
+535 TSP
-550 EPTTTVTTAV
+550 EPTTAV
-560 EPTQT
+560 E
-565 VVSRAAT
+565 VA
-572 TTPAVTTTPQPAA
+572 AVTTTSLSVPQAVSESSAVATTTSEPTTITAAESVTTTTPVVTTTTVQPAA

>member
-1 MERRVSARKVAHRR
+1 MKRRVSARKVAHRR

-37 SNPGSPTT
+37 SNPGSPAT

-64 AVAGRGDTPRP
+64 AVAGRGDSPRP

-107 APQQAVGGGS
+107 APQQSVGGGS
-117 YAAVYVEYP
+117 YAAVYIEYP

-132 EDAVNAGVDNTEAVM
+132 EDAVNAGVDNTETVM

-180 QESADGSYE
+180 QDGQDGSYE

-203 DAGRD
+203 DAGRN
-208 LASGP
+208 LGEGA

-233 GQSGTPGRGALP
+233 GQTGTPGRGALP

-288 NVDSLQKDGLTPA
+288 NVDALQKEGLTPA
-301 TGQDLAVVLGQV
+301 TGQDLAVVIGQI
-313 ALAAFADIQAQ
+313 ALAAFADIQSQ
-324 GDWMQSDETF
+324 DNWMQSDETF

-343 PAYKPGTATTAA
+343 PAYKPTDPVAA
-355 SAQTGPISSNKAVD
+355 QSDTPAGPISSNQAVD
-369 LVYLPTKVRNEII
+369 LVYLPAKVRNEII
-382 GFIEDNEN
+382 GFIADNQN

-415 RDADAGDGKPL
+415 RDANAENGKPL

-431 SAAWLTHLAQEA
+431 AAAWLTHLAQEA
-443 EKGRQSAAAAEPST
+443 EKGEARTAAPQQST

-464 TKSAEG
+464 TKDVEAAQ
-470 TSVAPTADIATKP
+470 VAPTTPAAAKKP
-483 RLASS
+483 ALAANTVS
-488 AGTTTQT
+488 AATTTTSTPAPTTVAST
-495 TSSVATSTTTPTTA
+495 TS
-509 PSKVATTSSPASPP
+509 
-523 ASSAAAEVVAET
+523 
-535 TPPTAEPPTAVEYAP
+535 P
-550 EPTTTVTTAV
+550 EPTTTVEVA
-560 EPTQT
+560 
-565 VVSRAAT
+565 
-572 TTPAVTTTPQPAA
+572 AVTTTSLSVPQAVSESSAVATTTSEPTTITAAESVTTTTPVVTTTTVQPAA

>member
-15 RIAGSLVAPG
+15 RIAGTLVAPG
-25 ALGLAALLATPW
+25 ALGLAALLVTPW
-37 SNPGSPTT
+37 SNPGSPAT

-64 AVAGRGDTPRP
+64 AVAGRGDTPRD

-93 SSNYTSPWI
+93 SSNYSSPWI

-132 EDAVNAGVDNTEAVM
+132 EDAVNAGVDNTETVM

-180 QESADGSYE
+180 QDGEDGSYE

-208 LASGP
+208 VGGGP
-213 FPGAENEFRNP
+213 FPGAENEFRSP

-343 PAYKPGTATTAA
+343 PAYKPGTVTTHTDTP
-355 SAQTGPISSNKAVD
+355 TGPISSNKAVD

-415 RDADAGDGKPL
+415 RDANAGNGKPL

-443 EKGRQSAAAAEPST
+443 EKGEQRAAATEPST

-464 TKSAEG
+464 TKPAEV
-470 TSVAPTADIATKP
+470 TAVAPTTTDSAKKP
-483 RLASS
+483 QLASS
-488 AGTTTQT
+488 AVT
-495 TSSVATSTTTPTTA
+495 TSHTTSSTTTPTTTI
-509 PSKVATTSSPASPP
+509 ATTSSPLPTT
-523 ASSAAAEVVAET
+523 AAAVVAET
-535 TPPTAEPPTAVEYAP
+535 AVPSSEPQSAAETSV
-550 EPTTTVTTAV
+550 TTTTAAKPTETEVSQSVT
-560 EPTQT
+560 
-565 VVSRAAT
+565 T
-572 TTPAVTTTPQPAA
+572 TTPVVTTTLQPAA

>member
-1 MERRVSARKVAHRR
+1 
-15 RIAGSLVAPG
+15 
-25 ALGLAALLATPW
+25 
-37 SNPGSPTT
+37 
-45 TATALTAAASN
+45 
-56 ACYDMVSI
+56 
-64 AVAGRGDTPRP
+64 
-75 GTHQM
+75 M
-80 LVAPD
+80 LVASD
-85 GTPLPASY
+85 GTRLPASY
-93 SSNYTSPWI
+93 SSDYSSPWI

-107 APQQAVGGGS
+107 APQQSVGGGS
-117 YAAVYVEYP
+117 YAAVYIEYP

-132 EDAVNAGVDNTEAVM
+132 EDAVNAGVDNTETVM

-180 QESADGSYE
+180 QDGQDGSYD

-203 DAGRD
+203 DAGRN
-208 LASGP
+208 LGGGP

-233 GQSGTPGRGALP
+233 GQSGTSGRGALP

-301 TGQDLAVVLGQV
+301 TGQDLAVVLGQL
-313 ALAAFADIQAQ
+313 ALAAFADIQSQ
-324 GDWMQSDETF
+324 DNWMQSDETF

-343 PAYKPGTATTAA
+343 PAYKPDTAA
-355 SAQTGPISSNKAVD
+355 AQSDTSAGPISSNQAVD
-369 LVYLPTKVRNEII
+369 LVYLPAKVRNEII
-382 GFIEDNEN
+382 GFIADNQN

-415 RDADAGDGKPL
+415 RDANAGSGKPL

-431 SAAWLTHLAQEA
+431 AAAWLTHLAQEA
-443 EKGRQSAAAAEPST
+443 EKGEARTAAAEPST

-464 TKSAEG
+464 TKETETTEA
-470 TSVAPTADIATKP
+470 APTTTGSAKKAE
-483 RLASS
+483 LASNPVG
-488 AGTTTQT
+488 ATTT
-495 TSSVATSTTTPTTA
+495 TSSSPTPTTT
-509 PSKVATTSSPASPP
+509 VATTTS
-523 ASSAAAEVVAET
+523 
-535 TPPTAEPPTAVEYAP
+535 P
-550 EPTTTVTTAV
+550 EPTTVVEVAA
-560 EPTQT
+560 EPTTSAPAPQAVAET
-565 VVSRAAT
+565 VETPVAT
-572 TTPAVTTTPQPAA
+572 TTAAEPTATTASESSTTTTPVITTTTVQPAA

>member
-15 RIAGSLVAPG
+15 RIAGSLIAPG

-37 SNPGSPTT
+37 SNPGSPAT
-45 TATALTAAASN
+45 TATALTAAASDT
-56 ACYDMVSI
+56 CYDMVSI
-64 AVAGRGDTPRP
+64 AVAGRGDTPRE
-75 GTHQM
+75 GNRM
-80 LVAPD
+80 LVASD
-85 GTPLPASY
+85 GTRLPASY
-93 SSNYTSPWI
+93 SSDYSSPWI

-107 APQQAVGGGS
+107 APQQSVGGGS
-117 YAAVYVEYP
+117 YAAVYIEYP

-132 EDAVNAGVDNTEAVM
+132 EDAVNAGVDNTETVM

-180 QESADGSYE
+180 QDGQDGSYD

-203 DAGRD
+203 DAGRN
-208 LASGP
+208 LGGGP

-233 GQSGTPGRGALP
+233 GQSGTSGRGALP

-301 TGQDLAVVLGQV
+301 TGQDLAVVLGQL
-313 ALAAFADIQAQ
+313 ALAAFADIQSQ
-324 GDWMQSDETF
+324 DNWMQSDETF

-343 PAYKPGTATTAA
+343 PAYKPDTAA
-355 SAQTGPISSNKAVD
+355 AQSDTSAGPISSNQAVD
-369 LVYLPTKVRNEII
+369 LVYLPAKVRNEII
-382 GFIEDNEN
+382 GFIADNQN

-415 RDADAGDGKPL
+415 RDANAGSGKPL

-431 SAAWLTHLAQEA
+431 AAAWLTHLAQEA
-443 EKGRQSAAAAEPST
+443 EKGEARTAAAEPST

-464 TKSAEG
+464 TKETETTEA
-470 TSVAPTADIATKP
+470 APTTTGSAKKAE
-483 RLASS
+483 LASNPVG
-488 AGTTTQT
+488 ATTT
-495 TSSVATSTTTPTTA
+495 TSSSPTPTTT
-509 PSKVATTSSPASPP
+509 VATTTS
-523 ASSAAAEVVAET
+523 
-535 TPPTAEPPTAVEYAP
+535 P
-550 EPTTTVTTAV
+550 EPTTVVEVAA
-560 EPTQT
+560 EPTTSAPAPQAVAET
-565 VVSRAAT
+565 VETPVAT
-572 TTPAVTTTPQPAA
+572 TTAAEPTATTASESSTTTTPVITTTTVQPAA

>member
-15 RIAGSLVAPG
+15 RIVGSLVAPG

-37 SNPGSPTT
+37 SNPGSPAT
-45 TATALTAAASN
+45 TATALTAAASD

-64 AVAGRGDTPRP
+64 AVAGRGDTPRE
-75 GTHQM
+75 GTRM

-85 GTPLPASY
+85 GTRLPASY
-93 SSNYTSPWI
+93 SSDYSSPWI

-107 APQQAVGGGS
+107 APQQSVGGGS
-117 YAAVYVEYP
+117 YAAVYIEYP

-132 EDAVNAGVDNTEAVM
+132 EDAVNAGVDNTETVM

-180 QESADGSYE
+180 QDGQDGAYE

-203 DAGRD
+203 DAGRN
-208 LASGP
+208 LGGGP

-233 GQSGTPGRGALP
+233 AQSGTSGRGALP

-301 TGQDLAVVLGQV
+301 TGQDLAVVLGQI
-313 ALAAFADIQAQ
+313 ALAAFADIQSQ
-324 GDWMQSDETF
+324 DNWMQSDETF

-343 PAYKPGTATTAA
+343 PAYKPDAVAA
-355 SAQTGPISSNKAVD
+355 QSDTSAGPISSNQAVD
-369 LVYLPTKVRNEII
+369 LVYLPAKVRNEII
-382 GFIEDNEN
+382 GFIADNQN

-415 RDADAGDGKPL
+415 RDANAGSGKPL

-431 SAAWLTHLAQEA
+431 AAAWLTHLAQEA
-443 EKGRQSAAAAEPST
+443 EKGEARAAAAEPST

-464 TKSAEG
+464 TTETEA
-470 TSVAPTADIATKP
+470 TQVAPTTTDSAKKAQLAGNTVSAT
-483 RLASS
+483 
-488 AGTTTQT
+488 
-495 TSSVATSTTTPTTA
+495 
-509 PSKVATTSSPASPP
+509 TTSSPAPTTTV
-523 ASSAAAEVVAET
+523 ATTTSS
-535 TPPTAEPPTAVEYAP
+535 P
-550 EPTTTVTTAV
+550 EPTTAVEVAAEPTTLPSAPQAVSEASVVTTTAA
-560 EPTQT
+560 EPSATT
-565 VVSRAAT
+565 ESESPTT
-572 TTPAVTTTPQPAA
+572 TTPVVTTTTPQPAA

>member
-15 RIAGSLVAPG
+15 RIVGSLVAPG

-37 SNPGSPTT
+37 SNPGSPAT
-45 TATALTAAASN
+45 TATALTAAASD

-64 AVAGRGDTPRP
+64 AVAGRGDTPRE
-75 GTHQM
+75 GTRM

-85 GTPLPASY
+85 GTRLPASY
-93 SSNYTSPWI
+93 SSDYSSPWI

-107 APQQAVGGGS
+107 APQQSVGGGS
-117 YAAVYVEYP
+117 YAAVYIEYP

-132 EDAVNAGVDNTEAVM
+132 EDAVNAGVDNTETVM

-180 QESADGSYE
+180 QDGQDGAYE

-203 DAGRD
+203 DAGRN
-208 LASGP
+208 LGGGP

-233 GQSGTPGRGALP
+233 AQSGTSGRGALP

-288 NVDSLQKDGLTPA
+288 NIDSLQKDGLTPA
-301 TGQDLAVVLGQV
+301 TGQDLAVVLGQI
-313 ALAAFADIQAQ
+313 ALAAFADIQSQ
-324 GDWMQSDETF
+324 DNWMQSDETF

-343 PAYKPGTATTAA
+343 PAYKPDAVAA
-355 SAQTGPISSNKAVD
+355 QSDTSAGPISSNQAVD
-369 LVYLPTKVRNEII
+369 LVYLPAKVRNEII
-382 GFIEDNEN
+382 GFIADNQN

-415 RDADAGDGKPL
+415 RDANAGSGKPL

-431 SAAWLTHLAQEA
+431 AAAWLTHLAQEA
-443 EKGRQSAAAAEPST
+443 EKGEARAAAAEPST

-464 TKSAEG
+464 TTETEA
-470 TSVAPTADIATKP
+470 TQVAPTTTDSAKKAQLAGNTVSAT
-483 RLASS
+483 
-488 AGTTTQT
+488 
-495 TSSVATSTTTPTTA
+495 
-509 PSKVATTSSPASPP
+509 TTSSPAPTTTV
-523 ASSAAAEVVAET
+523 ATTTSS
-535 TPPTAEPPTAVEYAP
+535 P
-550 EPTTTVTTAV
+550 EPTTAVEVAAEPTTLPSAPQAVSETSVVTTTAA
-560 EPTQT
+560 EPSATT
-565 VVSRAAT
+565 ESESPMT
-572 TTPAVTTTPQPAA
+572 TTPVVTTTTPQPAA

>member
-1 MERRVSARKVAHRR
+1 MERRGSARKVAHRR

-25 ALGLAALLATPW
+25 ALGLVALLATPW
-37 SNPGSPTT
+37 SNPGSPAT

-56 ACYDMVSI
+56 ACYDMISI
-64 AVAGRGDTPRP
+64 AVAGRGDTPRE

-132 EDAVNAGVDNTEAVM
+132 EDAVNAGVDNTETVM

-233 GQSGTPGRGALP
+233 GQSGTSGQGALP

-301 TGQDLAVVLGQV
+301 TGQDLVVVLGQV

-343 PAYKPGTATTAA
+343 PAYKPGTVTTAA

-415 RDADAGDGKPL
+415 RDANAGDGKPL

-431 SAAWLTHLAQEA
+431 AAAWLTHLAQEA
-443 EKGRQSAAAAEPST
+443 EKGKQSAAVAEPST

-464 TKSAEG
+464 TKSAEV
-470 TSVAPTADIATKP
+470 TSVAPTTDSAKKP
-483 RLASS
+483 QLASS
-488 AGTTTQT
+488 AGSTTQT
-495 TSSVATSTTTPTTA
+495 TSGSVTPTTTPTT
-509 PSKVATTSSPASPP
+509 VATTSSPASVP
-523 ASSAAAEVVAET
+523 ASSAAAQVVAET
-535 TPPTAEPPTAVEYAP
+535 TAPVSEPQTAVEYEP
-550 EPTTTVTTAV
+550 EPTTTITTAV

-565 VVSRAAT
+565 EVSRSAT
-572 TTPAVTTTPQPAA
+572 TTPVVTTTRQPAV

>member
-1 MERRVSARKVAHRR
+1 MKRRVSARKVAQRR

-37 SNPGSPTT
+37 SNPGSPAT

-64 AVAGRGDTPRP
+64 AVAGRGDSPRP

-107 APQQAVGGGS
+107 APQQSVGGGS
-117 YAAVYVEYP
+117 YAAVYIEYP

-132 EDAVNAGVDNTEAVM
+132 EDAVNAGVDNTETVM

-180 QESADGSYE
+180 QDVQDGSYE

-203 DAGRD
+203 DAGRN
-208 LASGP
+208 LGEGA

-233 GQSGTPGRGALP
+233 GQTGTPGRGALP

-288 NVDSLQKDGLTPA
+288 NVDALQKEGLTPA
-301 TGQDLAVVLGQV
+301 TGQDLAVVIGQI
-313 ALAAFADIQAQ
+313 ALAAFADIQSQ
-324 GDWMQSDETF
+324 DNWMQSDETF

-343 PAYKPGTATTAA
+343 PAYKPTDPVAA
-355 SAQTGPISSNKAVD
+355 QSDTPAGPISSNQAVD
-369 LVYLPTKVRNEII
+369 LVYLPAKVRNEII
-382 GFIEDNEN
+382 GFIADNQN

-415 RDADAGDGKPL
+415 RDANAGNGKPL

-431 SAAWLTHLAQEA
+431 AAAWLTHLAQEA
-443 EKGRQSAAAAEPST
+443 EKGEARTAAPQQST

-464 TKSAEG
+464 TKDVEAAQ
-470 TSVAPTADIATKP
+470 VAPTTPAAAKKPALAANTVSAAT
-483 RLASS
+483 
-488 AGTTTQT
+488 T
-495 TSSVATSTTTPTTA
+495 
-509 PSKVATTSSPASPP
+509 TTSSPAPTTV
-523 ASSAAAEVVAET
+523 AST
-535 TPPTAEPPTAVEYAP
+535 TSP
-550 EPTTTVTTAV
+550 EPTTAV
-560 EPTQT
+560 E
-565 VVSRAAT
+565 VA
-572 TTPAVTTTPQPAA
+572 AVTTTSLSVPQAVSESSAVATTTSEPTTITAAESVTTTTPVVTTTTVQPAA

>member
-15 RIAGSLVAPG
+15 RVVGSLVAPG

-37 SNPGSPTT
+37 SNPGSPAT
-45 TATALTAAASN
+45 TATALTAAASDS
-56 ACYDMVSI
+56 CYDMVSI
-64 AVAGRGDTPRP
+64 AVAGRGDTPRE
-75 GTHQM
+75 GTRM

-85 GTPLPASY
+85 GTRLPASY
-93 SSNYTSPWI
+93 SSDYSSPWI

-107 APQQAVGGGS
+107 APQQSVGGGS
-117 YAAVYVEYP
+117 YAAVYIEYP

-132 EDAVNAGVDNTEAVM
+132 EDAVNAGVDNTETVM

-180 QESADGSYE
+180 QDGQNGVYE
-189 ILDPASVVGVVILA
+189 ILDPASVVGVIILA
-203 DAGRD
+203 DAGRN
-208 LASGP
+208 LGGGP

-233 GQSGTPGRGALP
+233 AQSGTSGRGALP

-301 TGQDLAVVLGQV
+301 TGQDLAVVLGQI
-313 ALAAFADIQAQ
+313 ALAAFADIQSQ
-324 GDWMQSDETF
+324 DNWMQSDETF

-343 PAYKPGTATTAA
+343 PAYKPDTVAA
-355 SAQTGPISSNKAVD
+355 QSDTSAGPISSNQAVD
-369 LVYLPTKVRNEII
+369 LVYLPAKVRNEII
-382 GFIEDNEN
+382 GFIADNQN

-415 RDADAGDGKPL
+415 RDANAGSGKPL

-431 SAAWLTHLAQEA
+431 AAAWLTHLAQEA
-443 EKGRQSAAAAEPST
+443 EKGEARAAAAEPST
-457 AKLAAAS
+457 AKLAAAAS
-464 TKSAEG
+464 TTETEA
-470 TSVAPTADIATKP
+470 TQVAPTTTDSAKKAQLAGNTVSAT
-483 RLASS
+483 
-488 AGTTTQT
+488 
-495 TSSVATSTTTPTTA
+495 
-509 PSKVATTSSPASPP
+509 TTSSPAPTTTV
-523 ASSAAAEVVAET
+523 ATTTSS
-535 TPPTAEPPTAVEYAP
+535 P
-550 EPTTTVTTAV
+550 EPTTAV
-560 EPTQT
+560 EVAAEPTTLPSAPQA
-565 VVSRAAT
+565 VSEASVAT
-572 TTPAVTTTPQPAA
+572 TTAAEPSATTESESPMTTTPVVTTTTPQPAA

>member
-15 RIAGSLVAPG
+15 RIAGSLIAPG

-37 SNPGSPTT
+37 SNPGSPAT
-45 TATALTAAASN
+45 TATALTAAASD

-64 AVAGRGDTPRP
+64 AVAGRGDTPRE
-75 GTHQM
+75 GNRM

-85 GTPLPASY
+85 GTRLPASY
-93 SSNYTSPWI
+93 SSDYSSPWI

-107 APQQAVGGGS
+107 APQQSVGGGS
-117 YAAVYVEYP
+117 YAAVYIEYP

-132 EDAVNAGVDNTEAVM
+132 EDAVNAGVDNTETVM

-180 QESADGSYE
+180 QDGQDGSYD

-203 DAGRD
+203 DAGRN
-208 LASGP
+208 LGGGP

-233 GQSGTPGRGALP
+233 GQSGTSGRGALP

-301 TGQDLAVVLGQV
+301 TGQDLAVVLGQL
-313 ALAAFADIQAQ
+313 ALAAFADIQSQ
-324 GDWMQSDETF
+324 DNWMQSDETF

-343 PAYKPGTATTAA
+343 PAYKPDTAA
-355 SAQTGPISSNKAVD
+355 AQSDTSAGPISSNQAVD
-369 LVYLPTKVRNEII
+369 LVYLPAKVRNEII
-382 GFIEDNEN
+382 GFIADNQN

-415 RDADAGDGKPL
+415 RDANAGSGKPL

-431 SAAWLTHLAQEA
+431 AAAWLTHLAQEA
-443 EKGRQSAAAAEPST
+443 EKGEARTAAAEPST
-457 AKLAAAS
+457 AKLAVAS
-464 TKSAEG
+464 TKETETTEA
-470 TSVAPTADIATKP
+470 APTTTGSAKKAE
-483 RLASS
+483 LASNPVG
-488 AGTTTQT
+488 ATTT
-495 TSSVATSTTTPTTA
+495 TSSSPTPTTT
-509 PSKVATTSSPASPP
+509 VATTTS
-523 ASSAAAEVVAET
+523 
-535 TPPTAEPPTAVEYAP
+535 P
-550 EPTTTVTTAV
+550 EPTTVVEVAA
-560 EPTQT
+560 EPTTSAPAPQAVAET
-565 VVSRAAT
+565 VETSVAT
-572 TTPAVTTTPQPAA
+572 TTAAEPTATPASESSTTTTPVITTTTVQPAA

>member
-1 MERRVSARKVAHRR
+1 
-15 RIAGSLVAPG
+15 
-25 ALGLAALLATPW
+25 
-37 SNPGSPTT
+37 
-45 TATALTAAASN
+45 
-56 ACYDMVSI
+56 
-64 AVAGRGDTPRP
+64 
-75 GTHQM
+75 M

-85 GTPLPASY
+85 GTRLPASY
-93 SSNYTSPWI
+93 SSDYSSPWI

-107 APQQAVGGGS
+107 APQQSVGGGS
-117 YAAVYVEYP
+117 YAAVYIEYP

-132 EDAVNAGVDNTEAVM
+132 EDAVNAGVDNTETVM

-180 QESADGSYE
+180 QDGQDGSYD

-203 DAGRD
+203 DAGRN
-208 LASGP
+208 LGGGP
-213 FPGAENEFRNP
+213 FPGSENEFRNP

-233 GQSGTPGRGALP
+233 GQAGTSGRGALP

-301 TGQDLAVVLGQV
+301 TGQDLAVVLGQL
-313 ALAAFADIQAQ
+313 ALAAFADIQSQ
-324 GDWMQSDETF
+324 DNWMQSDETF

-343 PAYKPGTATTAA
+343 PAYKLDAA
-355 SAQTGPISSNKAVD
+355 AAQSDTSGGPISSNQAVD
-369 LVYLPTKVRNEII
+369 LVYLPAKVRNEII
-382 GFIEDNEN
+382 GFIADNQN

-415 RDADAGDGKPL
+415 RDANAAGGKPL

-431 SAAWLTHLAQEA
+431 AAAWLTHLAQEA
-443 EKGRQSAAAAEPST
+443 EKGEARAAAAEPST

-464 TKSAEG
+464 TKETEASQ
-470 TSVAPTADIATKP
+470 VAPTTD
-483 RLASS
+483 S
-488 AGTTTQT
+488 AKKAQLVSNPVGTTTT
-495 TSSVATSTTTPTTA
+495 TSSSPTPTTT
-509 PSKVATTSSPASPP
+509 VATTTS
-523 ASSAAAEVVAET
+523 
-535 TPPTAEPPTAVEYAP
+535 P
-550 EPTTTVTTAV
+550 EPTTVVEVAADPATSAPQAAAETADTSVVTATTA
-560 EPTQT
+560 EPNATT
-565 VVSRAAT
+565 ASESPTT
-572 TTPAVTTTPQPAA
+572 TTPVVTTTTVPPAA

>member
-1 MERRVSARKVAHRR
+1 MERRVSVRKVAHRR

-37 SNPGSPTT
+37 SNPGSPAT
-45 TATALTAAASN
+45 TATALTAAASD

-64 AVAGRGDTPRP
+64 AVAGRGDTPRE
-75 GTHQM
+75 GTRM

-85 GTPLPASY
+85 GTRLPASY
-93 SSNYTSPWI
+93 SSDYSSPWI

-107 APQQAVGGGS
+107 APQQSVGGGS

-132 EDAVNAGVDNTEAVM
+132 EDAVNAGVDNTETVM

-180 QESADGSYE
+180 QDGQDGSYD

-203 DAGRD
+203 DAGRN
-208 LASGP
+208 LGGGA

-233 GQSGTPGRGALP
+233 GQSGTSGRGALP

-313 ALAAFADIQAQ
+313 ALAAFADIQSQ
-324 GDWMQSDETF
+324 DNWMQSDETF

-343 PAYKPGTATTAA
+343 PAYKPDTVAA
-355 SAQTGPISSNKAVD
+355 QSDTSAGPISSNQAVD
-369 LVYLPTKVRNEII
+369 LVYLPAKVRNEII
-382 GFIEDNEN
+382 GFIADNQN

-415 RDADAGDGKPL
+415 RDANAGSGKPL

-431 SAAWLTHLAQEA
+431 AAAWLTHLAQEA
-443 EKGRQSAAAAEPST
+443 EKGEARAAAAEPST

-464 TKSAEG
+464 TKETETAQ
-470 TSVAPTADIATKP
+470 VAPTTTDSAKEAQ
-483 RLASS
+483 LASNPVG
-488 AGTTTQT
+488 ATTT
-495 TSSVATSTTTPTTA
+495 TSSSPTPTTT
-509 PSKVATTSSPASPP
+509 VATTTS
-523 ASSAAAEVVAET
+523 
-535 TPPTAEPPTAVEYAP
+535 P
-550 EPTTTVTTAV
+550 EPTTAV
-560 EPTQT
+560 E
-565 VVSRAAT
+565 VAAET
-572 TTPAVTTTPQPAA
+572 TTPPSATQAVSETSVVTTTAAEPIATKASESPTTTTPVVTTTTLQPAA

>member
-15 RIAGSLVAPG
+15 RVVGSLVAPG

-37 SNPGSPTT
+37 SNPGSPAT
-45 TATALTAAASN
+45 TATALTAAASD

-64 AVAGRGDTPRP
+64 AVAGRGDTPRE
-75 GTHQM
+75 GTRM

-85 GTPLPASY
+85 GTRLPASY
-93 SSNYTSPWI
+93 SSDYSSPWI

-107 APQQAVGGGS
+107 APQQSVGGGS
-117 YAAVYVEYP
+117 YAAVYIEYP

-132 EDAVNAGVDNTEAVM
+132 EDAVNAGVDNTETVM

-180 QESADGSYE
+180 QDGQDGAYE

-203 DAGRD
+203 DAGRN
-208 LASGP
+208 LGGGP

-233 GQSGTPGRGALP
+233 AQSGTSGRGALP

-301 TGQDLAVVLGQV
+301 TGQDLAVVLGQI
-313 ALAAFADIQAQ
+313 ALAAFADIQSQ
-324 GDWMQSDETF
+324 DNWMQSDETF

-343 PAYKPGTATTAA
+343 PAYKPDAVAA
-355 SAQTGPISSNKAVD
+355 QSDTSAGPISSNQAVD
-369 LVYLPTKVRNEII
+369 LVYLPAKVRNEII
-382 GFIEDNEN
+382 GFIADNQN

-415 RDADAGDGKPL
+415 RDANAGSGKPL

-431 SAAWLTHLAQEA
+431 AAAWLTHLAQEA
-443 EKGRQSAAAAEPST
+443 EKGEARAAAAEPST

-464 TKSAEG
+464 TTETEA
-470 TSVAPTADIATKP
+470 TQVAPTTTDSAKKAQLAGNTVSAT
-483 RLASS
+483 
-488 AGTTTQT
+488 
-495 TSSVATSTTTPTTA
+495 
-509 PSKVATTSSPASPP
+509 TTSSPAPTTTV
-523 ASSAAAEVVAET
+523 ATTTSS
-535 TPPTAEPPTAVEYAP
+535 P
-550 EPTTTVTTAV
+550 EPTTAVEVAAEPTTLPSAPQAVSEASVVTTTAA
-560 EPTQT
+560 EPTAT
-565 VVSRAAT
+565 TESESPTT
-572 TTPAVTTTPQPAA
+572 TTPVVTTTTPQPAA

>member
-15 RIAGSLVAPG
+15 RVVGSLVAPG
-25 ALGLAALLATPW
+25 ALGLAALLVTPW
-37 SNPGSPTT
+37 SNPGSPAT
-45 TATALTAAASN
+45 TATALTAAASD

-64 AVAGRGDTPRP
+64 AVAGRGDTPRE
-75 GTHQM
+75 GTRM

-85 GTPLPASY
+85 GTRLPASY
-93 SSNYTSPWI
+93 SSDYSSPWI

-107 APQQAVGGGS
+107 APQQSVGGGS
-117 YAAVYVEYP
+117 YAAVYIEYP

-132 EDAVNAGVDNTEAVM
+132 EDAVNAGVDNTETVM

-180 QESADGSYE
+180 QDGQDGAYE

-203 DAGRD
+203 DAGRN
-208 LASGP
+208 LGGGP

-233 GQSGTPGRGALP
+233 AQSGTSGRGALP

-301 TGQDLAVVLGQV
+301 TGQDLAVVLGQI
-313 ALAAFADIQAQ
+313 ALAAFADIQSQ
-324 GDWMQSDETF
+324 DNWMQSDETF

-343 PAYKPGTATTAA
+343 PAYKPDAVAA
-355 SAQTGPISSNKAVD
+355 QSDTSAGPISSNQAVD
-369 LVYLPTKVRNEII
+369 LVYLPAKVRNEII
-382 GFIEDNEN
+382 GFIADNQN

-409 HHFDYW
+409 NHFDYW
-415 RDADAGDGKPL
+415 RDANAGSGKPL

-431 SAAWLTHLAQEA
+431 AAAWLTHLAQEA
-443 EKGRQSAAAAEPST
+443 EKGEARAAAAEPST

-464 TKSAEG
+464 TTETEA
-470 TSVAPTADIATKP
+470 TQVAPTTTDSAKKAQLAGNTVSAT
-483 RLASS
+483 
-488 AGTTTQT
+488 
-495 TSSVATSTTTPTTA
+495 
-509 PSKVATTSSPASPP
+509 TTSSPAPTTTV
-523 ASSAAAEVVAET
+523 ATTTSS
-535 TPPTAEPPTAVEYAP
+535 P
-550 EPTTTVTTAV
+550 EPTTAVEVAAEPTTLPSAPQAVSEASVVTTTAA
-560 EPTQT
+560 EPSATT
-565 VVSRAAT
+565 ESESPTT
-572 TTPAVTTTPQPAA
+572 TTPVVTTTTPQPAA

>member
-1 MERRVSARKVAHRR
+1 MKRRVSARKVAHRR

-37 SNPGSPTT
+37 SNPGSPAT
-45 TATALTAAASN
+45 TATALTAAASD

-64 AVAGRGDTPRP
+64 AVAGRGDSPRP

-107 APQQAVGGGS
+107 APQQSVGGGS
-117 YAAVYVEYP
+117 YAAVYIEYP

-132 EDAVNAGVDNTEAVM
+132 EDAVNAGVDNTETVM

-180 QESADGSYE
+180 QDGQDGSYD

-203 DAGRD
+203 DAGRT
-208 LASGP
+208 LGEGA

-233 GQSGTPGRGALP
+233 GQTGTSGRGALP

-288 NVDSLQKDGLTPA
+288 NVDALQKEGLTPA
-301 TGQDLAVVLGQV
+301 TGQDLAVVLGQI
-313 ALAAFADIQAQ
+313 ALAAFADIQSQ
-324 GDWMQSDETF
+324 DDWMQSDETF

-343 PAYKPGTATTAA
+343 PAYKAA
-355 SAQTGPISSNKAVD
+355 DPVAAQSDTPTGPISSNQAVD

-382 GFIEDNEN
+382 GFIADNQN

-415 RDADAGDGKPL
+415 RDANAGNGKPL

-431 SAAWLTHLAQEA
+431 AAAWLTHLAQEA
-443 EKGRQSAAAAEPST
+443 EKGEARAAATQQST
-457 AKLAAAS
+457 AKLAVAS
-464 TKSAEG
+464 TKDADAADL
-470 TSVAPTADIATKP
+470 APTTTAGVKKP
-483 RLASS
+483 ELASS
-488 AGTTTQT
+488 TVSATTT
-495 TSSVATSTTTPTTA
+495 TA
-509 PSKVATTSSPASPP
+509 SSPAPTTV
-523 ASSAAAEVVAET
+523 AST
-535 TPPTAEPPTAVEYAP
+535 TSP
-550 EPTTTVTTAV
+550 EPTTAADVAAATTTSPPAAQAVSEPSAVATTTTA
-560 EPTQT
+560 EPAPSTAT
-565 VVSRAAT
+565 ESVTT
-572 TTPAVTTTPQPAA
+572 TTPAVTTTTVQPAA

>member
-1 MERRVSARKVAHRR
+1 MKRRVSARKVAHRR

-37 SNPGSPTT
+37 SNPGSPAT

-64 AVAGRGDTPRP
+64 AVAGRGDSPRP

-107 APQQAVGGGS
+107 APQQSVGGGS
-117 YAAVYVEYP
+117 YAAVYIEYP

-132 EDAVNAGVDNTEAVM
+132 EDAVNAGVDNTETVM

-180 QESADGSYE
+180 QDGQDGSYE

-203 DAGRD
+203 DAGRN
-208 LASGP
+208 LGEGA

-233 GQSGTPGRGALP
+233 GQTGTPGRGALP

-288 NVDSLQKDGLTPA
+288 NVDALQKEGLTPA
-301 TGQDLAVVLGQV
+301 TGQDLAVVIGQI
-313 ALAAFADIQAQ
+313 ALAAFADIQSQ
-324 GDWMQSDETF
+324 DNWMHSDETF

-343 PAYKPGTATTAA
+343 PAYKPTDPVAA
-355 SAQTGPISSNKAVD
+355 QSDTPAGPISSNQAVD
-369 LVYLPTKVRNEII
+369 LVYLPAKVRNEII
-382 GFIEDNEN
+382 GFIADNQN

-415 RDADAGDGKPL
+415 RDANAGNGKPL

-431 SAAWLTHLAQEA
+431 AAAWLTHLAQEA
-443 EKGRQSAAAAEPST
+443 EKGEARTAAPQQST

-464 TKSAEG
+464 TKDVEAAQ
-470 TSVAPTADIATKP
+470 VAPTTPAAAKKPALAANTVSAAT
-483 RLASS
+483 
-488 AGTTTQT
+488 T
-495 TSSVATSTTTPTTA
+495 
-509 PSKVATTSSPASPP
+509 TTSSPAPTTV
-523 ASSAAAEVVAET
+523 AST
-535 TPPTAEPPTAVEYAP
+535 TSP
-550 EPTTTVTTAV
+550 EPTTAV
-560 EPTQT
+560 E
-565 VVSRAAT
+565 VA
-572 TTPAVTTTPQPAA
+572 AVTTTSLSVPQAVSESSAVATTTSEPTTITAAESVTTTTPVVTTTTVQPAA

>member
-37 SNPGSPTT
+37 SNPGSPATT
-45 TATALTAAASN
+45 STALTAAASD

-64 AVAGRGDTPRP
+64 AVAGRGDTPRD
-75 GTHQM
+75 GTRM

-85 GTPLPASY
+85 GTRLPASY
-93 SSNYTSPWI
+93 SSDYSSPWI

-107 APQQAVGGGS
+107 APQQSVGGGS
-117 YAAVYVEYP
+117 YAAVYIEYP

-132 EDAVNAGVDNTEAVM
+132 EDAVNAGVDNTETVM

-180 QESADGSYE
+180 QAGQDGSYD

-203 DAGRD
+203 DAGRN
-208 LASGP
+208 LGGGP
-213 FPGAENEFRNP
+213 FPGSDNEFRNP

-233 GQSGTPGRGALP
+233 GQTGTSGRGALP

-301 TGQDLAVVLGQV
+301 TGQDLAVVLGQI
-313 ALAAFADIQAQ
+313 ALAAFADIQSQ
-324 GDWMQSDETF
+324 DDWMQSDETF
-334 LDVLVKVSD
+334 LDVLIKVSD
-343 PAYKPGTATTAA
+343 PAYKPDSGAA
-355 SAQTGPISSNKAVD
+355 QSDTSAGPISSNQAVD
-369 LVYLPTKVRNEII
+369 LVYLPAKVRNEII
-382 GFIEDNEN
+382 GFISDNQN

-415 RDADAGDGKPL
+415 RDANAGSGKPL

-431 SAAWLTHLAQEA
+431 AAAWLTHLAQEA
-443 EKGRQSAAAAEPST
+443 EKGESRAAAAEAST
-457 AKLAAAS
+457 AKLAADS
-464 TKSAEG
+464 TKETEAEAAQ
-470 TSVAPTADIATKP
+470 VVP
-483 RLASS
+483 
-488 AGTTTQT
+488 TTTDSAKKAQLAGNPVSATTTT
-495 TSSVATSTTTPTTA
+495 TSSSPTPTTT
-509 PSKVATTSSPASPP
+509 VATTTS
-523 ASSAAAEVVAET
+523 
-535 TPPTAEPPTAVEYAP
+535 P
-550 EPTTTVTTAV
+550 EPTTAVEVAAETTTSASAPQAVAGTSDVSVVTTTAA
-560 EPTQT
+560 EPTAT
-565 VVSRAAT
+565 TESESPTT
-572 TTPAVTTTPQPAA
+572 TTPVVTTTTLQPAA